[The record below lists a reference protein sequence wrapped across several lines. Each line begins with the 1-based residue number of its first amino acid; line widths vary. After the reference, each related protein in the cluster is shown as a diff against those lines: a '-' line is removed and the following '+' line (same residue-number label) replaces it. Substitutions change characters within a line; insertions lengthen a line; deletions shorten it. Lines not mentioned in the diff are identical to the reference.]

1 MSPRMGRTRSS
12 AIILACLWVLA
23 AAAPA
28 LAQEQG
34 GFVERPFPESSS
46 FTLDDIG
53 VVDYDQD
60 GNLDV
65 FSSNHLTR
73 QLLLRGNGRGSFQD
87 RLDAVRLNHT
97 PDFPGWE
104 EHDGTPGFTSPGLY
118 VYRQGGV
125 ALRALGTGPVSG
137 EIRFLTPVAV
147 TEAGGA
153 QLSLSRDTSRNPA
166 RNVVR
171 FSIPAGTTVR
181 LRPES
186 STLRTEVAVDPPLPL
201 ARVFV
206 GPRAIRPS
214 ARQFGLYVNDRHG
227 LAWADYNRDGHLD
240 VYITRGG
247 VSGNIKRYGGLVAD
261 ELMLGDGSVFRD
273 SIAGTG
279 IRKGSCRAR
288 GAAAVDFDRD
298 GRLDVFAA
306 CFGGGARL
314 HRQRPNGRFKDV
326 SGRLRKAGVDGHSV
340 VWLDLDG
347 RGGPELLV
355 ARKGRF
361 VVYKRK
367 RKRFKQVQR
376 FRGRHGSNVQKF
388 TVADFDNDGDA
399 DVFAASRTGNTLLV
413 NRRGRL
419 RPRNPRAVGLP
430 RRALTANWVDH
441 DNDGLSDLHLIPGGL
456 YRQNGRGRFRPT
468 GLAQPAAPP
477 VRAIA
482 SWFDFD
488 NDGARD
494 ALLAV
499 REQGGG
505 RFTSLRLLANAGP
518 AGRWLQME
526 LEGPAANRQAVGAKV
541 TARVRGRTLTQWV
554 GQSEGSHLSQGHFRL
569 YFGLGSAAS
578 ARVKVRWPDGRV
590 QRLGVVAAD
599 QLLRVRR

>member
-1 MSPRMGRTRSS
+1 MSPPMGRAGRW
-12 AIILACLWVLA
+12 AIALVLTW
-23 AAAPA
+23 A
-28 LAQEQG
+28 LIGATQAQAS
-34 GFVERPFPESSS
+34 FVERPFPESS

-65 FSSNHLTR
+65 FSTNHLTR
-73 QLLLRGNGRGSFQD
+73 QLLLRGDGHGHGSFQD

-104 EHDGTPGFTSPGLY
+104 EHDGTPSFSQPGLY

-125 ALRALGTGPVSG
+125 ALRALGTGTVSG
-137 EIRFLTPVAV
+137 EVRFLTPVTV
-147 TEAGGA
+147 SEAGGS
-153 QLSLSRDTSRNPA
+153 QLSLSRDTTRNPA

-171 FSIPAGTTVR
+171 FSIPSGSTLR

-186 STLRTEVAVDPPLPL
+186 STLPTEVAIDPPFPL

-206 GPRAIRPS
+206 GPRAIRPPG
-214 ARQFGLYVNDRHG
+214 RQFGLYVNDRHG
-227 LAWADYNRDGHLD
+227 MAWADYNRDGQLD
-240 VYITRGG
+240 VFITRGG
-247 VSGNIKRYGGLVAD
+247 VSGNINRYRGVIED
-261 ELMLGDGSVFRD
+261 ELMLRQGSVFRD
-273 SIAGTG
+273 AIAGAG
-279 IRKGSCRAR
+279 IRKGACRAR

-306 CFGGGARL
+306 CFGDSPRL

-326 SGRLRKAGVDGHSV
+326 SGRLRKARVHGHSV
-340 VWLDLDG
+340 QWLDLDG

-361 VVYKRK
+361 VVYRRQ
-367 RKRFKQVQR
+367 RKRFQRVQR

-388 TVADFDNDGDA
+388 TVADFDNDGHA

-419 RPRNPRAVGLP
+419 RPLNPGSVGLP
-430 RRALTANWVDH
+430 RRALTANWVDY

-456 YRQNGRGRFRPT
+456 YRHNGRGRFKRT
-468 GLAQPAAPP
+468 GLAQPTAPP

-482 SWFDFD
+482 NWFDFD

-505 RFTSLRLLANAGP
+505 RFTSLRLLANEVP
-518 AGRWLQME
+518 VGRWLQVE
-526 LEGPAANRQAVGAKV
+526 LEGTPANGQAVGAKV

-554 GQSEGSHLSQGHFRL
+554 GQSEGSHLSQGHYRL
-569 YFGLGSAAS
+569 YFGLGSAPS
-578 ARVKVRWPDGRV
+578 ARLKVRWPDGKV
-590 QRLGVVAAD
+590 QRLGTVPAD
-599 QLLRVRR
+599 QLLRLRR